1 MENKLTQ
8 LSTKDILD
16 KDFKTSMRGYNQE
29 EVDAYLDV
37 IIQDYE
43 ALEGRIKQLEEEQ
56 ARASSRKP
64 EEPVRP
70 RMQATNHQANYDILK
85 RVSNLE
91 KAVFGKKY
99 ADD

>member
-1 MENKLTQ
+1 METKLTQ

-29 EVDAYLDV
+29 EVDAYLDI

-43 ALEGRIKQLEEEQ
+43 ALESKIKQLEEEQ
-56 ARASSRKP
+56 ARTSRKP

-70 RMQATNHQANYDILK
+70 RVQATNHQANYDILK

>member
-43 ALEGRIKQLEEEQ
+43 ALESRIKQLEEEQ
-56 ARASSRKP
+56 ARASQRKP

>member
-1 MENKLTQ
+1 METKLTQ

-29 EVDAYLDV
+29 EVDAYLDI

-43 ALEGRIKQLEEEQ
+43 ALESKIKQLEEEL
-56 ARASSRKP
+56 ARTSRKP

-70 RMQATNHQANYDILK
+70 RVQVTNHQANYDILK

>member
-29 EVDAYLDV
+29 EVDAYLDI

-43 ALEGRIKQLEEEQ
+43 ALESKIKQLEEEQ
-56 ARASSRKP
+56 TRVSRKP

-70 RMQATNHQANYDILK
+70 RVQATNHQANYDILK